1 MHKLSKWYMIEKLFN
16 AFKNPTQLMKLKKME
31 TLQTKLYNHFHECNS
46 FEIIFSFHK
55 V

>member
-1 MHKLSKWYMIEKLFN
+1 MIEKLFS
-16 AFKNPTQLMKLKKME
+16 AFINPTQFMKLKKKKIE

-46 FEIIFSFHK
+46 FDIVFSFQK

>member
-1 MHKLSKWYMIEKLFN
+1 MIEKLFSV
-16 AFKNPTQLMKLKKME
+16 FINPTQFMKLRKKIE

-46 FEIIFSFHK
+46 FDIVFSFQK